1 MKTND
6 HVWKDVPIQ
15 KVTKIPENIIG
26 TCIYKLPYDPV
37 DHHKSSQDRRSWK
50 KLIRSDK
57 GIYKSSIV
65 YFAKSIKIHQIY
77 YVLVLQRTSH
87 INNKIKKFFFFFA

>member
-26 TCIYKLPYDPV
+26 TCIYKLPYDP
-37 DHHKSSQDRRSWK
+37 
-50 KLIRSDK
+50 
-57 GIYKSSIV
+57 
-65 YFAKSIKIHQIY
+65 
-77 YVLVLQRTSH
+77 
-87 INNKIKKFFFFFA
+87 